1 METQEV
7 SKYSVKNIRK
17 VHPRAY
23 ERWTGDEDDLL
34 IKKYEMGLSNLELAT
49 LLGRQ
54 QGAIQSRLRLLLTKF
69 ESSGLNNSGINFL
82 SVSFRFDWISI
93 FRYEGVPYLFPEK
106 ITGFMK
112 QNYGRPAV
120 YRWNIYKDIP
130 MDQKRFYIGQTTKLC
145 PDRLNGYLSPGP
157 TQVTNNRLNTK
168 FKNLIKNGYKV
179 HLELMRI
186 NKLSISDITL
196 TSADLHSRHIRLFIE
211 SLLIIYYLKRGNDL
225 INM

>member
-106 ITGFMK
+106 KLWTPSRLSMEYLQGYPNGPKAFLYWT
-112 QNYGRPAV
+112 NYKIVPR
-120 YRWNIYKDIP
+120 
-130 MDQKRFYIGQTTKLC
+130 
-145 PDRLNGYLSPGP
+145 
-157 TQVTNNRLNTK
+157 
-168 FKNLIKNGYKV
+168 
-179 HLELMRI
+179 
-186 NKLSISDITL
+186 
-196 TSADLHSRHIRLFIE
+196 
-211 SLLIIYYLKRGNDL
+211 
-225 INM
+225 